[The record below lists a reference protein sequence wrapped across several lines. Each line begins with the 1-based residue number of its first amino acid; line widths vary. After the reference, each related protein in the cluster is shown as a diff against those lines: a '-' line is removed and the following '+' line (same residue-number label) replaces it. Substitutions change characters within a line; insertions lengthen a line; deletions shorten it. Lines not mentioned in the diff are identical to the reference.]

1 MTAVPP
7 RCCPGC
13 AGPCRRRTGRTSRL
27 VACIERRHTRPSAC
41 CAAVSVPFARLANLS
56 LQSGKFPARY
66 KTAQVLPLLKK
77 AGLDS

>member
-41 CAAVSVPFARLANLS
+41 CNAFHIFVVSGDIDF
-56 LQSGKFPARY
+56 KFGR
-66 KTAQVLPLLKK
+66 
-77 AGLDS
+77 